1 LHEETREEKGV
12 LRASRRVCDNQSG
25 STYLVPQAQGQ
36 GARRREQSNES
47 GRKRERERGASY
59 DTIGAMMTIL
69 FSTIQGGR
77 VSKELI
83 TVKYL

>member
-1 LHEETREEKGV
+1 MIKVGLPSSSPRPRDKEQEE
-12 LRASRRVCDNQSG
+12 RA
-25 STYLVPQAQGQ
+25 
-36 GARRREQSNES
+36 EQSNES

-59 DTIGAMMTIL
+59 DTIDAMMTIL

-83 TVKYL
+83 LVKYL

>member
-1 LHEETREEKGV
+1 MIIKVGLPTSSPRPRDKEQEG
-12 LRASRRVCDNQSG
+12 
-25 STYLVPQAQGQ
+25 
-36 GARRREQSNES
+36 REQSNES

-59 DTIGAMMTIL
+59 DTIDAMMTIL
-69 FSTIQGGR
+69 FSTVQGGI